1 MISNTLVEFFFLLI
15 QVYQQQQLDQ
25 IDKKRQ
31 KKTPR
36 KTTITLTAKNLGLTV
51 TPRISRSVTS
61 LYLLLS
67 LFSIHT
73 LTHTHTHTFVSLS
86 LSLFLITFFF
96 SSIAILM
103 TILDAQFVLAEKKR
117 SKCLFQ
123 VFFSISLS
131 NSILK
136 SIFFHF
142 IFSFLAF
149 LQSF

>member
-67 LFSIHT
+67 LFFIHT
-73 LTHTHTHTFVSLS
+73 LTHSHVPLSIPLSLS
-86 LSLFLITFFF
+86 LSRTHIHT
-96 SSIAILM
+96 
-103 TILDAQFVLAEKKR
+103 R
-117 SKCLFQ
+117 S
-123 VFFSISLS
+123 SLS
-131 NSILK
+131 LTLSYHVLLFFDCDLNDNFIRSIC
-136 SIFFHF
+136 FG
-142 IFSFLAF
+142 
-149 LQSF
+149 